1 MTKNNVITSV
11 INSPSLPTLPAVAS
25 KIISVSTK
33 EDISIREIAD
43 LISKDVSLSAKVLKI
58 ANSAF
63 YSFPFKISSI
73 NQAVSRIGANAIR
86 SLVLSFSFLSVKGV
100 NDAKHFSYEK
110 FLEKSLSSAVAA
122 KLIMGEI
129 DKNDLEEVFIAGL
142 LKEIGELIIACTFP
156 QLYDQVFSQGIIDII
171 DAEELLAQEE
181 KIIGADH
188 VTVGYEVA
196 KNWGFPSVL
205 LIPIQYHHSPGKYKG
220 NDKKLKLNA
229 NVVYL
234 SGLMVNILYSN
245 KPKEFHSKFIE
256 ESRTILGFNDKTITD
271 ILTNV
276 DGEIVQVAEYFGFNM
291 EKPKP
296 VEDILL
302 EANAALSVINLT
314 YDQMNRELVTTKI
327 QLQKLARE
335 LEAKNKSL
343 ENLANI
349 DGLTEVYNHRFLQT
363 FLEKEISRSKRK
375 QANFCLVLIDVDNF
389 KSFNDLYGHQT
400 GDFIL
405 KELCKLLTL
414 CLREY
419 DILARY
425 GGEEFAVVLADTK
438 VDAAVIVAERMREKV
453 AKHIFIINNMKYNV
467 TASFGV
473 AEIAPHVDTLKRSD
487 LIDNADK
494 ALLESK
500 KKGKN
505 RVTVCSQKKKWFR

>member
-1 MTKNNVITSV
+1 
-11 INSPSLPTLPAVAS
+11 
-25 KIISVSTK
+25 
-33 EDISIREIAD
+33 
-43 LISKDVSLSAKVLKI
+43 
-58 ANSAF
+58 
-63 YSFPFKISSI
+63 
-73 NQAVSRIGANAIR
+73 
-86 SLVLSFSFLSVKGV
+86 
-100 NDAKHFSYEK
+100 
-110 FLEKSLSSAVAA
+110 
-122 KLIMGEI
+122 
-129 DKNDLEEVFIAGL
+129 
-142 LKEIGELIIACTFP
+142 
-156 QLYDQVFSQGIIDII
+156 
-171 DAEELLAQEE
+171 
-181 KIIGADH
+181 
-188 VTVGYEVA
+188 
-196 KNWGFPSVL
+196 
-205 LIPIQYHHSPGKYKG
+205 
-220 NDKKLKLNA
+220 
-229 NVVYL
+229 
-234 SGLMVNILYSN
+234 
-245 KPKEFHSKFIE
+245 
-256 ESRTILGFNDKTITD
+256 
-271 ILTNV
+271 
-276 DGEIVQVAEYFGFNM
+276 M

-302 EANAALSVINLT
+302 EANAALSIINLT

-335 LEAKNKSL
+335 LETKNKSL
-343 ENLANI
+343 RNLANI
-349 DGLTEVYNHRFLQT
+349 DGLTEVYNHLFLQA
-363 FLEKEISRSKRK
+363 FLEKEINRSKRK

-453 AKHIFIINNMKYNV
+453 AKHTFIINNMKYNV
-467 TASFGV
+467 TASFGI
-473 AEIAPHVDTLKRSD
+473 AEITPHVDTLKRGD